1 MFETATRKKFRFPY
15 KGTVSVEDLW
25 DLSVRELDGI
35 FKTLNAKV
43 KQANEESLLTV
54 RSTADTDMQTMID
67 IIKHIVDVKLAE
79 QAARELAADKRAKK
93 QRIMEIMSQ
102 KQDADLQNKSMDE
115 LESLLK
121 EMGD

>member
-1 MFETATRKKFRFPY
+1 MFEIATRKKFRFPY
-15 KGTVSVEDLW
+15 KGAASVEDLW

-35 FKTLNAKV
+35 FKILNAKV
-43 KQANEESLLTV
+43 KQASEESLLTV
-54 RSTADTDMQTMID
+54 RSAADTDTHIMID
-67 IIKHIVDVKLAE
+67 IVKHIVDVKLAE

>member
-1 MFETATRKKFRFPY
+1 MFEIATRKKFRFPY
-15 KGTVSVEDLW
+15 KGVVSVEDLW

-35 FKTLNAKV
+35 FKTLNTKV

-102 KQDADLQNKSMDE
+102 KQDVDLQNKSMDE
-115 LESLLK
+115 LEALLK

>member
-1 MFETATRKKFRFPY
+1 MFEIATRKKFRFPY

-67 IIKHIVDVKLAE
+67 IVKHIVDVKLAE